1 MDTRSSARFGH
12 GMAAAG
18 PAHLGGG
25 GAQQVMPGAGMIPGG
40 MAPLLF
46 GVGMPVPGGNMAQP
60 GRYLAPAGYGAMRAG
75 WNGGG
80 AAAGGGGGGEQQ
92 EAPGGGVVTRVR
104 PPSHRGLWTKEED
117 ETLKAMVKVHG
128 ERKWAAIAQHLPGR
142 IGKQCRERWTNHLR
156 PGVDKL
162 DWGYG
167 HRRSHPYSRVGQ
179 LPQLPTEL
187 QGATTE
193 LIHGDLGNGSGSW
206 RSRQRERGVGSSEL
220 GVADLAKNIWTEE
233 DDMILIAAHKL
244 YGNRWSLIAKELEGR
259 SENAVKN
266 HWNATRRSLKAKRR
280 LKKKKTE
287 ELPLG
292 QQWTALEDYILNLPP
307 AMADDLAA
315 TPDGSPPSSY
325 NTVTTEY
332 ADVGSP
338 PGFDY
343 PAAMERYLINAASNR
358 SSPPAVAAANLGAMM
373 NNSNVAAV
381 APPYL
386 GLGMNAYYRAAA
398 AQMMVQNQQAAA
410 AASYVNNMITYPFVE
425 HLAGWHSSVQA
436 DAHASNANDAGHHR
450 YYYGDAGA
458 GPSSAAATGAHQD
471 DVVVV
476 QMASREFLMNPSEDE
491 VTLNLARFM

>member
-1 MDTRSSARFGH
+1 
-12 GMAAAG
+12 MAAAG
-18 PAHLGGG
+18 PAHLDGG

-60 GRYLAPAGYGAMRAG
+60 GRYLAPAGYSAMRAG

-92 EAPGGGVVTRVR
+92 EAPGGGVTRVR
-104 PPSHRGLWTKEED
+104 PPSHRGLWTEEED

-156 PGVDKL
+156 PGVDK
-162 DWGYG
+162 
-167 HRRSHPYSRVGQ
+167 
-179 LPQLPTEL
+179 
-187 QGATTE
+187 
-193 LIHGDLGNGSGSW
+193 
-206 RSRQRERGVGSSEL
+206 
-220 GVADLAKNIWTEE
+220 AKNIWTEE

-287 ELPLG
+287 EPPLG

-332 ADVGSP
+332 AEVVSP
-338 PGFDY
+338 NAAHVAPGFDY
-343 PAAMERYLINAASNR
+343 PGAMERYLINAASNS
-358 SSPPAVAAANLGAMM
+358 SSPPAVAAANLAAIM

-381 APPYL
+381 AAPPYL
-386 GLGMNAYYRAAA
+386 GLGMNAYYPAAA

-410 AASYVNNMITYPFVE
+410 AASYVNNMITYPFVD

-436 DAHASNANDAGHHR
+436 DAHASNANAGHHR

-471 DVVVV
+471 DVDVV
-476 QMASREFLMNPSEDE
+476 QMASREFVNPSEDE